1 MVAIRRM
8 GPQDLGEVMDIWNP
22 VIRDTAVT
30 FTTEEKTEAGL
41 SDWLAEGGP
50 RLVAA
55 EGPGAVLGFAAA
67 GPFRSGPGYRFTW
80 EHSVHVAA
88 SGRGRGIGRALMD
101 ALAAELRARGGRA
114 MIAGISGENPRAEAF
129 HRRLGF
135 VEVGRIPE
143 AGFKF
148 GRWMDLVL
156 MRKAL

>member
-8 GPQDLGEVMDIWNP
+8 DRRDLGEVADIWNA
-22 VIRDTAVT
+22 VIRDTSVT
-30 FTTEEKTEAGL
+30 FTTEEKREDAL
-41 SDWLAEGGP
+41 AAWLAEDGP

-67 GPFRSGPGYRFTW
+67 SPFRSGPGYRFTW
-80 EHSVHVAA
+80 EHSVHVAPP
-88 SGRGRGIGRALMD
+88 GRGRGLGRALMD

-135 VEVGRIPE
+135 GEVGRIPE

-156 MRKAL
+156 MRRAL